1 MTGAKPIE
9 LRPPYLIFVGDQQ
22 NPGYAKT
29 GFGLVDWRRELV
41 VGQLR
46 LSDAA
51 IDLGVPD
58 IELRHAEAAGAQSL
72 IVGVAPV
79 GGSMPDDWWQV
90 LIAAAEAG
98 LDIVSGLH
106 SRLAE
111 NVVLKAAAMESG
123 SRLIDIRVPPGNLPI
138 ASGRK
143 RTGRRVLTVGTDCAV
158 GKKYSAL
165 ALDRA
170 LREAG
175 AKSTFRATG
184 QTGIMIAGSGLP
196 IDAVVSDFVAG
207 AAELVS
213 PDNEPDHWDVIE
225 GQGSIFHPG
234 YAGVSLG
241 LLHGSQPD
249 AVVVCH
255 DAMRKTLLGWPDY
268 ETPTVAECIDTNLML
283 ARRTNPD
290 VQCVGICVNT
300 SALLPDE
307 RRRCL
312 EKLAIETGLPCVDP
326 MIDGCAEIA
335 KSLLGS

>member
-1 MTGAKPIE
+1 MALAKPIE
-9 LRPPYLIFVGDQQ
+9 LRSPYLIFVGDQQ

-29 GFGLVDWRRELV
+29 GFGLVDWRKELV

-46 LSDAA
+46 FSDAA

-58 IELRHAEAAGAQSL
+58 IELRDAEAAGAQSL

-79 GGSMPDDWWQV
+79 GGSMPGDWWQV

-111 NVVLKAAAMESG
+111 NVLLKAAARESG
-123 SRLIDIRVPPGNLPI
+123 ARLIDIRVPPGNLPI

-165 ALDRA
+165 A
-170 LREAG
+170 G
-175 AKSTFRATG
+175 AHSTFRATG

-196 IDAVVSDFVAG
+196 IDAVVSDFVSG
-207 AAELVS
+207 AAELLS
-213 PDNEPDHWDVIE
+213 PDNDPDHWDVIE

-255 DAMRKTLLGWPDY
+255 DATRSTVLGWPDY
-268 ETPTVAECIDTNLML
+268 EMPTISECIETSLLL
-283 ARRTNPD
+283 ARRTNPN
-290 VQCVGICVNT
+290 VRCVGVCVNT
-300 SALLPDE
+300 SVLPSTE
-307 RRRCL
+307 RRMYL
-312 EKLAIETGLPCVDP
+312 EKLTVETGLPCVDP
-326 MIDGCAEIA
+326 VIDGCALIA
-335 KSLLGS
+335 RALIAS